1 MSWKRREDRARVCKI
16 FARSVWNFFKVR
28 QVQEQEYEQE
38 VELID
43 YIEVL
48 LKRRTLIVL
57 ITLLSAAGIGILSL
71 TQARTY
77 ESNALVVVSQ
87 PIASARM
94 TGGDDPSGVMPGSEI
109 QVSGLSA
116 STYEALATGDELIAA
131 LRDSLLATDLPA
143 EAIEFLRDLKIEE
156 VAQGLLSAELVKET
170 EKAESPLLSFRATSS
185 VQGLPVPLVNRWV
198 ELFKERHRGLSANV
212 ADDYYQWVQGQ
223 YDITKISL
231 ERAEDALR
239 VLTTSYSELSVLEA
253 EIDIKTDL
261 VDTSLAEY
269 QKNAAEL
276 EAKRRELDF
285 IGQQLRLVE
294 LGDQWLGYAEL
305 SQLPTSSEM
314 SKAPRPRRDLALL
327 RRQAEQAVADSL
339 DTDERHEAL
348 RRADEA
354 SRRSKLLAFERNTNI
369 QRSRRRA
376 ADLDSTLKVFR
387 SEAAQLDQKIKA
399 VGLDLEVSAKNL
411 ALEPQVLRTAKAIV
425 DEELWSRALKSRD
438 IDARLQQ
445 ELGKYRLV
453 TESLNPTH
461 EQLRAAIRTMHID
474 YDRAT
479 TRIGFLENEIPVLE
493 AGLSGVQGRLDS
505 LVELESTL
513 LHRLDHTQ
521 LSLSDSLARD
531 ALPLHEHLALMRA
544 SLAAQ
549 RDKYRQM
556 KQREDL
562 LSREVTGLSAL
573 VNFQKG
579 DFESW
584 SEQIRAQGT
593 KADALARQRRGLE
606 REQKVYQTSFDR
618 FASLLEEARIARVQA
633 AGDIQIVSRA
643 VATRVVPRGTVKK
656 AAIAGIVGLM
666 ASVMLAFLLEYVA
679 RARGNQ
685 AAAAE

>member
-1 MSWKRREDRARVCKI
+1 M
-16 FARSVWNFFKVR
+16 
-28 QVQEQEYEQE
+28 QEYEQE

-48 LKRRTLIVL
+48 LKRRTLIVM
-57 ITLLSAAGIGILSL
+57 ITLLSAVGIGILSL

-77 ESNALVVVSQ
+77 ESHALVVVSQ
-87 PIASARM
+87 PIVSARM
-94 TGGDDPSGVMPGSEI
+94 TGGDDPSGVMPGSEV

-116 STYEALATGDELIAA
+116 STYQALATGDELIAA
-131 LRDSLLATDLPA
+131 LRDSLLVTDLTA
-143 EAIEFLRDLKIEE
+143 EAIEFLRDLEIEQI
-156 VAQGLLSAELVKET
+156 AQGLLSAELVKET

-198 ELFKERHRGLSANV
+198 ELFKERHRGLSSNV

-223 YDITKISL
+223 YDITKTSL
-231 ERAEDALR
+231 ERTEDSLR

-253 EIDIKTDL
+253 EIGIKTGL
-261 VDTSLAEY
+261 VDASLVEY
-269 QKNAAEL
+269 KKIEAEL
-276 EAKRRELDF
+276 EAKQRELDF
-285 IGQQLRLVE
+285 IGQQLGLVE
-294 LGDQWLGYAEL
+294 LDEEWLGYAEV
-305 SQLPTSSEM
+305 SQLPSDGQRLLAS
-314 SKAPRPRRDLALL
+314 PGRRELILV
-327 RRQAEQAVADSL
+327 RRQVERALVDSL
-339 DTDERHEAL
+339 ATDERHEAL
-348 RRADEA
+348 RRADVA
-354 SRRSKLLAFERNTNI
+354 DRRSKLLAFELDTNI
-369 QRSRRRA
+369 ERSRRRA
-376 ADLDSTLKVFR
+376 ADLEATLKAFR
-387 SEAAQLDQKIKA
+387 DEAAQLDQRIKA
-399 VGLDLEVSAKNL
+399 VGLDLEVNAKNL

-438 IDARLQQ
+438 IDRGLQQ

-461 EQLRAAIRTMHID
+461 EQLRDAIRTMQIE

-479 TRIGFLENEIPVLE
+479 TRIGFLEKEIPVLE
-493 AGLSGVQGRLDS
+493 ADLSGVQGRLDS

-513 LHRLDHTQ
+513 LYSLDQVQ
-521 LSLSDSLARD
+521 LSRRDLLARE
-531 ALPLHEHLALMRA
+531 ALPLHEKLARIRA

-549 RDKYRQM
+549 REEYRKM

-562 LSREVTGLSAL
+562 LSREVTSLSAL

-579 DFESW
+579 DFEGW
-584 SEQIRAQGT
+584 SEQIKAQGT
-593 KADALARQRRGLE
+593 KADALARKRRGLE
-606 REQKVYQTSFDR
+606 REQRVYQTSFDR

-643 VATRVVPRGTVKK
+643 MAARTVPRGTVKK

-666 ASVMLAFLLEYVA
+666 ASVMLAFLLEYVS

-685 AAAAE
+685 GAAAE